1 MRYSNLKVDQI
12 NKKGEIILDFGE
24 ILSQKEIGDQ
34 INSNF
39 NCEKNNMFSSIGKY
53 HEQSFCICFKNVS
66 YLGTPHSIYKKRIQ
80 IPETFIKMYF
90 ENQNLEIKTFFI
102 GVYNYKDNLIFVDF
116 DTSNYIN
123 NKGNNSSAHVLTID
137 LVNAVLKG
145 IYTKRDIN
153 NNKITAFTPD
163 FIETFLQ
170 SKLYDTIDLKSDI
183 VNIFDQFF
191 DSLPK
196 NWYGINCYQEMMR
209 DDFNQKFQPE
219 WPGFYLEYKFNKYIN
234 NNYLNDIVTYKQN
247 KKNGE
252 IDLDLYFPKTMCYG
266 DLKAHSITS
275 SAIQG
280 NDYNTIME
288 VVKTHPIYYIVFN
301 HSTIKD
307 SDNDYKV
314 TFYWN
319 SVQNKKNIKSYSAK
333 MKASIKLKSYMI
345 LEINNVNVNYLSE
358 FKQGHNSNGKNRQ
371 PKIMIKKRNIDNFII
386 HFKKI
391 DNDDNEK

>member
-1 MRYSNLKVDQI
+1 MRYSNLKVDQV
-12 NKKGEIILDFGE
+12 NKKGEIILDFSE
-24 ILSQKEIGDQ
+24 ILSPKEISDQ

-39 NCEKNNMFSSIGKY
+39 NCEKNNMFSSIGKF
-53 HEQSFCICFKNVS
+53 HDQSFCICFKNVS
-66 YLGTPHSIYKKRIQ
+66 YLGTPHPIYKKRIQ

-90 ENQNLEIKTFFI
+90 ENKNLEIKTFFI
-102 GVYNYKDNLIFVDF
+102 GVYNYKDTLIFVDF

-123 NKGNNSSAHVLTID
+123 NKGHNSSAHVLTID

-145 IYTKRDIN
+145 IYTKNDIN
-153 NNKITAFTPD
+153 NNQITAFTPD

-191 DSLPK
+191 DSIPK
-196 NWYGINCYQEMMR
+196 NWYGINCYQEMIR

-234 NNYLNDIVTYKQN
+234 NNYLNNIVTYKQN
-247 KKNGE
+247 KKNGD

-275 SAIQG
+275 AAIQG

-288 VVKTHPIYYIVFN
+288 VVKVHPIYYIVFN

-319 SVQNKKNIKSYSAK
+319 SVQNKKNTNSYSAK
-333 MKASIKLKSYMI
+333 MKASIKLLSYMI
-345 LEINNVNVNYLSE
+345 LEINNVNVIYLSE
-358 FKQGHNSNGKNRQ
+358 FKQGHNSNGKRRQ

-386 HFKKI
+386 HFKESK
-391 DNDDNEK
+391 DNGHEK